1 MESLAIVVVM
11 LFLIAILAGPISIAL
26 SSKFLKSRLDS
37 KASLGIVILNLI
49 RKAIHLVVV
58 AFGNLIGVQFLLIAG
73 LPLIP
78 RLIGI
83 FAIVTCYIGLRRE
96 YFPEFFFAPDLL
108 SKLGIPQRRKNN
120 PNKGRTSGNDG
131 HGPEGQH

>member
-11 LFLIAILAGPISIAL
+11 LFLIAILAGPVSIAL
-26 SSKFLKSRLDS
+26 SSNFLKSRLDS

-78 RLIGI
+78 RLIGL
-83 FAIVTCYIGLRRE
+83 FAVVTCYIGLRRE
-96 YFPEFFFAPDLL
+96 YFPEFFFARDLVA
-108 SKLGIPQRRKNN
+108 KLGISRKN
-120 PNKGRTSGNDG
+120 GRSSGNDG

>member
-49 RKAIHLVVV
+49 RKAIHLAVV

-78 RLIGI
+78 RLIGL
-83 FAIVTCYIGLRRE
+83 FAVVTCYIGLRRE
-96 YFPEFFFAPDLL
+96 YFPEFFFARDLVA
-108 SKLGIPQRRKNN
+108 KLGISRKN
-120 PNKGRTSGNDG
+120 GRSSGNDG